1 MVTVVLAGMCEALD
15 NIVFTFSILAIV
27 CLLTEYLS
35 KPAEAEKPTQKGH
48 YDAILEGYKMDT
60 FFGMK

>member
-1 MVTVVLAGMCEALD
+1 MWRFWAGMCEALD

-35 KPAEAEKPTQKGH
+35 KPAETEKQTQMGH
-48 YDAILEGYKMDT
+48 YDAILEGYKRDT